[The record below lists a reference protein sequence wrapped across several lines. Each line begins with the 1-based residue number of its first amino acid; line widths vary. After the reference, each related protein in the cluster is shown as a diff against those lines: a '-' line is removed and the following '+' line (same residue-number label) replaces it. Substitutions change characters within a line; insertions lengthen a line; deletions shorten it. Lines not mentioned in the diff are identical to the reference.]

1 MNLLEQFI
9 KEYHDRYKEE
19 KHVYENSIEGTIK
32 KVQDALLD
40 EKFLPSIQLKN
51 LFDKLLRR
59 ARYPMEV
66 AITGQFSSGKSTFL
80 NALLTKDILPTGI
93 TPVTSKVNFINYGQE
108 YKLKVTYK
116 SGAQEYHGV
125 ENIAKFTDQR
135 LSVEDI
141 KYLTIYAPMEILK
154 DISFVDT
161 PGLNSLSEDDTA
173 TTRKVLRD
181 VEGIIWLTLMDNAG
195 KISEAKVL
203 EQYLENFKNKSLCVL
218 NQKDK
223 FTAKQ
228 IETTTSYVEDKFSE
242 FFSKVIP
249 ISAKQALESRVHQK
263 SVLIN
268 DATLNVV
275 KKFKES
281 IHKNLDMT
289 NFFEDEFS
297 EFKDEINRIKN
308 RDNSNDYKKMQ
319 ESNISAVLDFIEDV
333 IRPAAIES
341 KAYTIKKE
349 LRSICDILV
358 KEYETTVG
366 VYESLESIL
375 KEQEQIILGALN
387 KIHEKN
393 LKKLVSVFNSLE
405 IILEEIAREI
415 LSNIKRVQ
423 KYRYKEEEGGFLN
436 KIKIEKH
443 QYETYD
449 IDSDTIYKNLFY
461 DDQTIDK
468 MVVKSMKLLKDI
480 EIMVA
485 AEFRDVYD
493 LQERA
498 VKKWQEPYE
507 LIKKHREIASDL
519 EFANTRMFAAKVY
532 ENILTRYRRAINGN
546 ITALRKKF
554 AYFNGIFSY
563 SYRQTTGVTISH
575 FEQKIAYEVAA
586 FENDPTKFT
595 VSMPNEDEI
604 FERLQA
610 NFGFDKIESF
620 LTSDKNYIYKIIEY
634 AKDEYL
640 KINIDRSIYIREK
653 KELYLSKLEDIKD
666 IKNSIV

>member
-1 MNLLEQFI
+1 MSLLEQFV
-9 KEYHDRYKEE
+9 KEYYDTYKAK
-19 KHVYENSIEGTIK
+19 KHIYENSIEGTIK

-125 ENIAKFTDQR
+125 DSIAKFTDQR
-135 LSVEDI
+135 QSVEDI

-223 FTAKQ
+223 FTDKQ
-228 IETTTSYVEDKFSE
+228 IETTTSYIEDKFAG
-242 FFSKVIP
+242 FFAKVIP
-249 ISAKQALESRVHQK
+249 ISAKQALESRVNQK

-281 IHKNLDMT
+281 IHEDLDMT
-289 NFFEDEFS
+289 NFFEDEFR
-297 EFKDEINRIKN
+297 EFKEEINEIKR
-308 RDNSNDYKKMQ
+308 RDNSDDFKKMQ

-333 IRPAAIES
+333 IRPAAVES
-341 KAYTIKKE
+341 KAYTIKKD
-349 LRSICDILV
+349 LSSICDILV
-358 KEYETTVG
+358 KEYETIVG

-375 KEQEQIILGALN
+375 KNQEEIMLSAFN
-387 KIHEKN
+387 KIHENN
-393 LKKLVSVFNSLE
+393 LKNLVSVFNSLE

-415 LSNIKRVQ
+415 LANIKRVQ
-423 KYRYKEEEGGFLN
+423 KHLYKEQKSGLLN
-436 KIKIEKH
+436 KMKIEKH

-461 DDQTIDK
+461 DNQTIDK
-468 MVVKSMKLLKDI
+468 MVIKSMKLLKDV

-485 AEFRDVYD
+485 DEFRDVYN
-493 LQERA
+493 LQDSA

-532 ENILTRYRRAINGN
+532 ENVLTRYKRAINAN

-563 SYRQTTGVTISH
+563 SYRQTTGVTISQ

-586 FENDPTKFT
+586 FESDPTKFT
-595 VSMPNEDEI
+595 VSMPSEDEI
-604 FERLQA
+604 LERLQA
-610 NFGFDKIESF
+610 NFSFDKIKIF

-640 KINIDRSIYIREK
+640 KINIDRTLYVKEK
-653 KELYLSKLEDIKD
+653 KKVYTDKMQEIEV
-666 IKNSIV
+666 IKNSFV

>member
-1 MNLLEQFI
+1 MTLVEEFV
-9 KEYHDRYKEE
+9 KEYHDTYRE
-19 KHVYENSIEGTIK
+19 KKYIYENSIEGTIK
-32 KVQDALLD
+32 KVQDALLA

-66 AITGQFSSGKSTFL
+66 AVTGQFSSGKSTFL

-116 SGAQEYHGV
+116 SGAQEYHAI

-135 LSVEDI
+135 FSVEEI

-195 KISEAKVL
+195 KISEAKIL
-203 EQYLENFKNKSLCVL
+203 EHYFKNFKNKSLCVL

-223 FTAKQ
+223 FTDKQ
-228 IETTTSYVEDKFSE
+228 IETTMAYVEDKFSD
-242 FFSKVIP
+242 FFAKVIP
-249 ISAKQALESRVHQK
+249 ISAKQALESRANQK
-263 SVLIN
+263 SVLIS

-275 KKFKES
+275 KKFKDS
-281 IHKNLDMT
+281 ISEDLDMAD
-289 NFFEDEFS
+289 FFEEEFR
-297 EFKDEINRIKN
+297 EFKDEVNIIKN
-308 RDNSNDYKKMQ
+308 RDNRDDFKKMK

-349 LRSICDILV
+349 LNSICDILI
-358 KEYETTVG
+358 KEYETIVG
-366 VYESLESIL
+366 VYDSLESIL
-375 KEQEQIILGALN
+375 KNQEEIMLNAFN
-387 KIHEKN
+387 KIHENNLKN
-393 LKKLVSVFNSLE
+393 LLTLFNSLE
-405 IILEEIAREI
+405 TILEEIAREI
-415 LSNIKRVQ
+415 LANIKRVQ
-423 KYRYKEEEGGFLN
+423 RHHYKEQKGGLLN

-443 QYETYD
+443 KYETYD

-468 MVVKSMKLLKDI
+468 MVIKSMKLLKDI
-480 EIMVA
+480 ETIVA
-485 AEFRDVYD
+485 DEFRDVYD
-493 LQERA
+493 LQEEA

-532 ENILTRYRRAINGN
+532 ENVLTRYKRAINAN

-563 SYRQTTGVTISH
+563 SYRQTTGVTISY
-575 FEQKIAYEVAA
+575 FEKKIAYEVTAY
-586 FENDPTKFT
+586 ETDSTKFT
-595 VSMPNEDEI
+595 VSMPSEDEI
-604 FERLQA
+604 LERTKI
-610 NFGFDKIESF
+610 NFGFEKIKSF
-620 LTSDKNYIYKIIEY
+620 LTSDKNYIYKITEY

-640 KINIDRSIYIREK
+640 KINIDRNTYLKGEKEQYINKIKSIK
-653 KELYLSKLEDIKD
+653 G
-666 IKNSIV
+666 IKNSII